1 MGWLSGQCRKLPRA
15 KEVYR
20 EKGEQ
25 WGGGKGKRRES
36 RAVGRGGRRGEGK
49 EKEEP
54 KKSLT
59 SRLFPALVE
68 SRRCM

>member
-1 MGWLSGQCRKLPRA
+1 M
-15 KEVYR
+15 
-20 EKGEQ
+20 
-25 WGGGKGKRRES
+25 GGKGKRRES
-36 RAVGRGGRRGEGK
+36 RGVGRGGRTRGEGK

-54 KKSLT
+54 KNSLI